1 MTIDEMDIERQ
12 RNWHRFNAY
21 DCAIYLREYLTT
33 KRVPIDC
40 KVDGIKPVDLLDEI
54 VEYLQFIDR
63 YLAGRDSDNEQ
74 QEIELLSQQCEF
86 DKMCGIDVRK

>member
-1 MTIDEMDIERQ
+1 MTIDDLDIERQ
-12 RNWHRFNAY
+12 RNMIRFNAY

-40 KVDGIKPVDLLDEI
+40 KVDKIKPVDLLDVI

-63 YLAGRDSDNEQ
+63 YLAARDSDNEQ
-74 QEIELLSQQCEF
+74 QEIKLLSQQCEF
-86 DKMCGIDVRK
+86 DKLCGIDLRK